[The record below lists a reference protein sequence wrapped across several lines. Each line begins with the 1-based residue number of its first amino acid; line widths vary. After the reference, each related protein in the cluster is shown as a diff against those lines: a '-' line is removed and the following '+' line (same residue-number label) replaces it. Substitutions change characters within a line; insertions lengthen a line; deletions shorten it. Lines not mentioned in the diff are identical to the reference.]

1 MKRNARTPMAWVRNI
16 FRTMLWVAIASIGGF
31 CLILVVASVLPDEP
45 ESSPSFSNPVY
56 QKGPATHQQ
65 LEAFAEHR
73 YLLTATAVGN
83 ELSNKVSNSLNIP
96 QTRSNIAGDPCRD
109 RS

>member
-1 MKRNARTPMAWVRNI
+1 
-16 FRTMLWVAIASIGGF
+16 MLWVAIASIGGF
-31 CLILVVASVLPDEP
+31 CLILAVAAVLPDEP
-45 ESSPSFSNPVY
+45 ESSPALSNPVY
-56 QKGPATHQQ
+56 QKGPATHRQ

-73 YLLTATAVGN
+73 YLLTATADGK

-96 QTRSNIAGDPCRD
+96 QTRSIIDGDPCCD